1 MNIRSRSLL
10 ALAGLLTLAAA
21 TPTLNAAP
29 TADDIIARA
38 RANIGSED
46 NLNNLSTIVYTGT
59 MFDSAGQ
66 NVGSIVMKFK
76 KPRSQRSEF
85 ISANGTEIEATDGYE
100 GWALGIDNSGQKKMA
115 IIMAPKLAS
124 YVDTSFENLY
134 FFRGPLQR
142 YGGTINY
149 EGTADFQ
156 GAHCY
161 QLSFNYSNGLVFTR
175 YFDQKTYQLIGTVTD
190 DGHTTIIESG
200 SLVVNGVTFPTSIKS
215 FSDGKLVRTMK
226 FDKIEVNVPLDDSQF
241 DVPDTSVLLPTPGA
255 VPANATTTIEH
266 GSSTSASDNSSLLGP
281 SATPVPSA
289 SNNTI
294 NVPPATPQPGEQ
306 PLMFNIKPSN

>member
-1 MNIRSRSLL
+1 MNIRSRFLL

-21 TPTLNAAP
+21 TPALHAAP
-29 TADDIIARA
+29 TADDIVARA
-38 RANIGSED
+38 RAHVGLED
-46 NLNNLSTIVYTGT
+46 DLNGLTSIVYDGT
-59 MFDSAGQ
+59 MYDSKGQ

-124 YVDTSFENLY
+124 YIDTSFENLY

-149 EGTADFQ
+149 AGTADFQ

-161 QLSFNYSNGLVFTR
+161 VLTFNYPNGLVFTR
-175 YFDQKTYQLIGTVTD
+175 YFDQQSYQLIGTLTD
-190 DGHTTIIESG
+190 DGHTLIIESG
-200 SLVVNGVTFPTSIKS
+200 SLLVNHVTFPTTIQS

-226 FDKIEVNVPLDDSQF
+226 FDKIQINVPLDDSQF

-255 VPANATTTIEH
+255 VSDSGSAAPADSN
-266 GSSTSASDNSSLLGP
+266 SALGP
-281 SATPVPSA
+281 AATPVPTA
-289 SNNTI
+289 SNNSI
-294 NVPPATPQPGEQ
+294 NVPPATPQPNEQ
-306 PLMFNIKPSN
+306 PLMFNIKPGS

>member
-1 MNIRSRSLL
+1 MNTRSPFLL
-10 ALAGLLTLAAA
+10 ALAALLTLAAA
-21 TPTLNAAP
+21 TPALNAAP

-38 RANIGSED
+38 RANVGLED
-46 NLNNLSTIVYTGT
+46 DLNGLSTIVYTGT
-59 MFDSAGQ
+59 MYDATGQ

-124 YVDTSFENLY
+124 YIDTSFENLY

-142 YGGTINY
+142 YGGTIDY
-149 EGTADFQ
+149 AGTADFQ
-156 GAHCY
+156 GAHCFV
-161 QLSFNYSNGLVFTR
+161 LTFNYPNGLAFTR
-175 YFDQKTYQLIGTVTD
+175 YFDQKTYQLVGTVTD
-190 DGHTTIIESG
+190 AGHTLIIESG
-200 SLVVNGVTFPTSIKS
+200 SLVVNHVTFPTTIKS

-226 FDKIEVNVPLDDSQF
+226 FDKIEINVPLDDSQF
-241 DVPDTSVLLPTPGA
+241 DVPDTSVLMPTPGT
-255 VPANATTTIEH
+255 VPASTA
-266 GSSTSASDNSSLLGP
+266 GSTAPANNNSTLLGP
-281 SATPVPSA
+281 SATPVPA
-289 SNNTI
+289 ANNNSI